1 VNGSFRGATV
11 TKHGRFELANGGS
24 IFFDEIGNI
33 GTNIQAKLLRAI
45 QEREITKVGSNKAIQ
60 VDVRIIAA
68 TNQNLIKSVEDR
80 TFRDDLYYRLSVVPI
95 HLPPL
100 RERKE
105 DIIPL
110 AMHYMK
116 LFNKEFKKNVK
127 GISPEAEKLLID
139 YPWHGNTRELKN
151 VIERI
156 CILEDTDIIYP
167 EHIPSE
173 IVDYAGSSQTEPEAA
188 AEEEKTML
196 NIPPE
201 GLSLKNVE
209 KDLVIKAL
217 QMVNGN
223 QTRAARLLGISRD
236 ALRYKM
242 QKFGLL

>member
-1 VNGSFRGATV
+1 KNLENAVKDGSFRAD
-11 TKHGRFELANGGS
+11 
-24 IFFDEIGNI
+24 I
-33 GTNIQAKLLRAI
+33 
-45 QEREITKVGSNKAIQ
+45 
-60 VDVRIIAA
+60 
-68 TNQNLIKSVEDR
+68 
-80 TFRDDLYYRLSVVPI
+80 YYRLKVIPI
-95 HLPPL
+95 FIHPL

-116 LFNKEFKKNVK
+116 LFDKEFKKSVT
-127 GISPEAEKLLID
+127 GISPEAERLLIN

-151 VIERI
+151 VLERI
-156 CILEDTDIIYP
+156 CILEDTDVIYP
-167 EHIPSE
+167 EHISSE
-173 IVDYAGSSQTEPEAA
+173 IVDYVGSSQTEPEAA
-188 AEEEKTML
+188 EEEEKATL

-201 GLSLKNVE
+201 GLNLKNLE

-242 QKFGLL
+242 QKLGLL

>member
-1 VNGSFRGATV
+1 
-11 TKHGRFELANGGS
+11 
-24 IFFDEIGNI
+24 
-33 GTNIQAKLLRAI
+33 
-45 QEREITKVGSNKAIQ
+45 
-60 VDVRIIAA
+60 
-68 TNQNLIKSVEDR
+68 
-80 TFRDDLYYRLSVVPI
+80 
-95 HLPPL
+95 
-100 RERKE
+100 
-105 DIIPL
+105 
-110 AMHYMK
+110 MK

-167 EHIPSE
+167 ENIPSE
-173 IVDYAGSSQTEPEAA
+173 IVDYVGSSQTEPEAV
-188 AEEEKTML
+188 AEEEKTTL
-196 NIPPE
+196 RIPPE
-201 GLSLKNVE
+201 GLSLKNME